1 MRKQIKVEVNTSRN
15 EITNGFNITYRG
27 RDPKSTQVVAAELA
41 SKYID
46 EQTKGTVNAGT
57 SAKQFIEEQV
67 RMAKEELDAIDTQD
81 GTAVLLGAPESD
93 SHLVAQ
99 LSGWTLHFVQT
110 SPTGRLTVTSVFAR
124 ESRDGKLKGTHS
136 RSSYI
141 PAGTQGNVAEPEAQ
155 QYYGECEAAY

>member
-1 MRKQIKVEVNTSRN
+1 LSRLVLLGACPLLVCG
-15 EITNGFNITYRG
+15 TARAQAL
-27 RDPKSTQVVAAELA
+27 P
-41 SKYID
+41 
-46 EQTKGTVNAGT
+46 QTKLAAVRSLRCVFSAAANGIWQGGEATVRLRTGVT
-57 SAKQFIEEQV
+57 LKL
-67 RMAKEELDAIDTQD
+67 ELDAIDTQD
-81 GTAVLLGAPESD
+81 GTAVLLAAPESD

-124 ESRDGKLKGTHS
+124 ESRDGKLKAMHS